1 MAPMLTWCRP
11 RRDASRGGGFAC
23 ANPLAARPADLY
35 HRISNNSHGNEMKFD
50 ELVRLKA
57 LQLKADNTGQTIME
71 MVGESQLALP
81 EVQQELKLRQV
92 CAMVSP
98 AIFEKLEGL
107 CSMLGVSKRQFITG
121 ALVDAMDRAEGIVAD
136 VDPFQGGN

>member
-1 MAPMLTWCRP
+1 
-11 RRDASRGGGFAC
+11 
-23 ANPLAARPADLY
+23 
-35 HRISNNSHGNEMKFD
+35 
-50 ELVRLKA
+50 
-57 LQLKADNTGQTIME
+57 
-71 MVGESQLALP
+71 
-81 EVQQELKLRQV
+81 
-92 CAMVSP
+92 MVSP